1 VKGHS
6 PAGIVALIGS
16 ELAPG
21 DNVPDDGSNATP
33 PAELVAAQL
42 KSPVELESFVSVTVQ
57 VDGCPV
63 ADWQFEVDFTFNTFA
78 PILPGRLHDDRRPM
92 TIIARQAIDI
102 CFMRVISLFF
112 LANKL
117 NLGERLALVLRT
129 LRESIR
135 RGPINRR
142 WAR

>member
-21 DNVPDDGSNATP
+21 DNVPDNGSNATP
-33 PAELVAAQL
+33 PAELVAVQL

-63 ADWQFEVDFTFNTFA
+63 AD
-78 PILPGRLHDDRRPM
+78 
-92 TIIARQAIDI
+92 
-102 CFMRVISLFF
+102 
-112 LANKL
+112 
-117 NLGERLALVLRT
+117 
-129 LRESIR
+129 
-135 RGPINRR
+135 
-142 WAR
+142 